1 MEIGGLASG
10 RPFTKKEMESII
22 SGLHSKFSA
31 KSWNETF
38 QLVRR
43 CMDKSR
49 DESKPCEPLMRSM
62 QRLQE
67 VFSVSSINAMKTR
80 LETIAKQ
87 QGMGFHVTDGT
98 CYLTADLFYLEVVLL
113 PCGGVEEVRVAPH
126 GEIPVPSESFQQLLR
141 SKDFAKFSK
150 RLGELFSQYNIP
162 GDIEL
167 KLKLFE
173 SLQAMGKDLE
183 QISRLPRSSADP
195 SSQTDHI
202 NNGIVGMVTVGKE
215 DCPLTV
221 QFYASPDLGLTPV
234 SETQVHTAQLTI
246 GLSDVHHRLQV
257 ASSISQPPQLN
268 PHGFPMFK
276 SQNEVPSEQVPA
288 CFLLKLQ
295 PAVAMVSSLWNKL
308 RQITDVPVPDVGL
321 QWAPLPNLLSA
332 NGHGVSSDDQDVI
345 STVSVDGRMHT
356 YVFPGEAWEGPAH
369 RGTLVDTV
377 PFTHLSHVPALLK
390 LLRHQCAINS
400 VLMSAITSIC
410 LSSELHFEV
419 LPETDTSF
427 TVTFHRPDTVSLA
440 VLVVDVSDCHQLSC
454 RLYGV
459 GLDDPSLEECISTVM
474 KRYHSLPMTLQTL
487 YSNLSERTSPA
498 PHSSPTVITEHPDSD
513 CASPPDA
520 SSAMDTD
527 GASNA
532 FSRDAAVSEDR
543 VTPLPAH
550 AAMSVSQSELVPEI
564 NPSPPVDPYHLAPMG
579 VFSPWM
585 TSNSQLSEL
594 I

>member
-1 MEIGGLASG
+1 MIGGQSCAWLVLNFYYG
-10 RPFTKKEMESII
+10 
-22 SGLHSKFSA
+22 
-31 KSWNETF
+31 F
-38 QLVRR
+38 Q
-43 CMDKSR
+43 DKSR

-126 GEIPVPSESFQQLLR
+126 GEIPVVSLSPLEKK

-268 PHGFPMFK
+268 PHGCNLTLVYYLFSYTYAILVTLCCYLSSFPMFK

-410 LSSELHFEV
+410 ASPNVWILPGLSSELHFEV

-474 KRYHSLPMTLQTL
+474 KRWD
-487 YSNLSERTSPA
+487 
-498 PHSSPTVITEHPDSD
+498 I
-513 CASPPDA
+513 
-520 SSAMDTD
+520 
-527 GASNA
+527 
-532 FSRDAAVSEDR
+532 
-543 VTPLPAH
+543 
-550 AAMSVSQSELVPEI
+550 
-564 NPSPPVDPYHLAPMG
+564 
-579 VFSPWM
+579 
-585 TSNSQLSEL
+585 
-594 I
+594 